1 MRESVSVRC
10 ALYTHEACW
19 RHDTGLWHPEQPE
32 RLDAV
37 VKGARLSGVELVERE
52 APEASLES
60 LQTIHRPAYIAQIHD
75 FCAAGGGSLDPD
87 TVASPGSW
95 EAALRSAG
103 AGLAAIDALTAG
115 EADAAFLAVRPPGH
129 HATRDQAMGF
139 CLFNNI
145 AVAAEHLTR
154 RGEKVAIVDWDVH
167 HGNST
172 QEMFY
177 DRGDV
182 LYLSMHEFPFY
193 PGTGWIDE
201 TGAGDGSGFNINLP
215 FPAETAGDAYEEAW
229 VRVVLPV
236 LRAVEPDWVLVS
248 AGYDGHAD
256 DPLAHIRLQAGDYGR
271 MAYRLAEIAP
281 GRLVFFLEGGYDME
295 AMAESVSATLRGV
308 AGEFPD
314 PGRETS
320 PARAFHMLE
329 VAAAQVGRS
338 WEEV

>member
-1 MRESVSVRC
+1 MRESVVVRC
-10 ALYTHEACW
+10 GLYTHEACW
-19 RHDTGLWHPEQPE
+19 QHDTGVWHPEQPE

-37 VKGARLSGVELVERE
+37 VRGARQSGVDLVERE
-52 APEASLES
+52 APRVSIESLE
-60 LQTIHRPAYIAQIHD
+60 TIHRASYITQID
-75 FCAAGGGSLDPD
+75 KFCAAGGGSLDPD

-103 AGLAAIDALTAG
+103 AGLAAIDDLDAG
-115 EADAAFLAVRPPGH
+115 VADAAFLAVRPPGH

-145 AVAAEHLTR
+145 AVAAEHLAR

-177 DRGDV
+177 ERSDV

-201 TGAGDGSGFNINLP
+201 SGSGEGSGFNINLP
-215 FPAETAGDAYEEAW
+215 FPAGTGGDAYEEAW
-229 VRVVLPV
+229 DRVVMPV
-236 LRAVEPDWVLVS
+236 LGAMKPDWVLVS
-248 AGYDGHAD
+248 AGYDGHMD
-256 DPLAHIRLQAGDYGR
+256 DPLAHMQLQDSDYGR
-271 MAYRLAEIAP
+271 MAYRLGQVAA
-281 GRLVFFLEGGYDME
+281 GRVVLFLEGGYSME
-295 AMAESVSATLRGV
+295 GMSASVAATLRGL

-314 PGRETS
+314 LESETS

-329 VAAAQVGRS
+329 VAAAQVGRF
-338 WEEV
+338 WDTL

>member
-1 MRESVSVRC
+1 MRESVCVRV
-10 ALYTHEACW
+10 ALYTHEACYQ
-19 RHDTGLWHPEQPE
+19 HDTGLWHPEQPE
-32 RLDAV
+32 RLDAAV
-37 VKGARLSGVELVERE
+37 EGARSSGIDLVERA

-60 LQTIHRPAYIAQIHD
+60 LQTIHRPEYIARIHK

-103 AGLAAIDALTAG
+103 AGLAAVDDLTAG
-115 EADAAFLAVRPPGH
+115 AADAAFLAVRPPGH
-129 HATRDQAMGF
+129 HATSDQAMGF

-177 DRGDV
+177 KRGDV

-201 TGAGDGSGFNINLP
+201 DGSGAGLGFNINLP
-215 FPAETAGDAYEEAW
+215 FPAGTAGDAYEEAW
-229 VRVVLPV
+229 MRVVMPV
-236 LRAVEPDWVLVS
+236 LRSMNPSWVLVS

-256 DPLAHIRLQAGDYGR
+256 DPLAHIRLQAQDYGR
-271 MAYRLAEIAP
+271 MAGRLSEIAG
-281 GRLVFFLEGGYDME
+281 GRIQHGGHFGFGGGD
-295 AMAESVSATLRGV
+295 AAGSCRGI
-308 AGEFPD
+308 
-314 PGRETS
+314 S
-320 PARAFHMLE
+320 
-329 VAAAQVGRS
+329 RS
-338 WEEV
+338 G